1 MYSSPT
7 DLSIFLLKVFSCESR
22 NPNDLKG
29 VFRRQLGNVTM
40 LVSGKQPLRTD
51 DIWVLRSTNYL
62 ALFSLIVLFPQ
73 SFCSFSLVM
82 CCRYLQHFYVFLCVF
97 AWGDGKNPAAGKIK
111 HIVNHRIIFDYI
123 NCRLAKDEVLTCIDH
138 WLFFNTFPFNKWQLF
153 HVVRWDVGAPQNAA
167 SSPPGLLHIG
177 RRFPTKTF
185 ISNCNWLWLGWV
197 SASPKCLLTLLPRLW
212 QTQMLTT
219 NEVASKGRMHLM
231 GLRGGAVRW
240 MGWSLS
246 KFHSQFFGQFP

>member
-138 WLFFNTFPFNKWQLF
+138 LLVSTRSLLNKWQLF
-153 HVVRWDVGAPQNAA
+153 HVVRWDVGAP
-167 SSPPGLLHIG
+167 PECCIITT
-177 RRFPTKTF
+177 R
-185 ISNCNWLWLGWV
+185 V

-231 GLRGGAVRW
+231 GLRGGAVTW
-240 MGWSLS
+240 MG
-246 KFHSQFFGQFP
+246 